1 MAIERVV
8 LANPR
13 GFCAGVVRAIDIV
26 EQVLDLISP
35 PIYVFHEIVHNI
47 HVVEKLR
54 ARGAVFV
61 ESLADVPKGAVCIFS
76 AHGVSPEIRALA
88 EERALRVIDA
98 TCPLVTKV
106 HLEVIRYAKAGYSLI
121 LIGHAGHEEVEGT
134 MGEAPMHLVSTVAD
148 VESLEVENPDKLIY
162 LTQTTLSLDDTARI
176 VEALRVK
183 FPAIQSPPKDDI
195 CYATQNR
202 QNSVKELAAHVDVV
216 LVTGSQNSSNSQRLC
231 EVAADAG
238 VPAYLINDETEIR
251 GEWFE
256 GRRTVGVTAG
266 ASAPEDCV
274 RRILDHLKSLGAA
287 AVDDLR
293 TATEKVHFSMPREFF
308 SLAESM
314 RHPASDAAHAPRS
327 ASQNV
332 MNQ

>member
-1 MAIERVV
+1 M
-8 LANPR
+8 
-13 GFCAGVVRAIDIV
+13 
-26 EQVLDLISP
+26 
-35 PIYVFHEIVHNI
+35 
-47 HVVEKLR
+47 
-54 ARGAVFV
+54 
-61 ESLADVPKGAVCIFS
+61 
-76 AHGVSPEIRALA
+76 
-88 EERALRVIDA
+88 
-98 TCPLVTKV
+98 
-106 HLEVIRYAKAGYSLI
+106 
-121 LIGHAGHEEVEGT
+121 
-134 MGEAPMHLVSTVAD
+134 
-148 VESLEVENPDKLIY
+148 
-162 LTQTTLSLDDTARI
+162 
-176 VEALRVK
+176 
-183 FPAIQSPPKDDI
+183 
-195 CYATQNR
+195 
-202 QNSVKELAAHVDVV
+202 DVV

>member
-183 FPAIQSPPKDDI
+183 FPAIQSP
-195 CYATQNR
+195 Q
-202 QNSVKELAAHVDVV
+202 
-216 LVTGSQNSSNSQRLC
+216 G
-231 EVAADAG
+231 
-238 VPAYLINDETEIR
+238 
-251 GEWFE
+251 
-256 GRRTVGVTAG
+256 
-266 ASAPEDCV
+266 
-274 RRILDHLKSLGAA
+274 
-287 AVDDLR
+287 
-293 TATEKVHFSMPREFF
+293 
-308 SLAESM
+308 
-314 RHPASDAAHAPRS
+314 
-327 ASQNV
+327 
-332 MNQ
+332 